1 MPCMYGIYLAAETD
15 MKDMTPVPRHRQ
27 KPISFRSD
35 KAAAI
40 LARLTRD
47 GRSQA
52 QVIEEAL
59 EKAAVDQ
66 PRLSP
71 EEFIA
76 QIDAIVRPLHGL
88 PGKSFK
94 EIDDEMWDENG
105 LPV

>member
-1 MPCMYGIYLAAETD
+1 MN
-15 MKDMTPVPRHRQ
+15 DMTPLPRHRQ

-59 EKAAVDQ
+59 MKADGDARILTVAE
-66 PRLSP
+66 RN
-71 EEFIA
+71 A
-76 QIDAIVRPLHGL
+76 RIDAIVLRGHGL
-88 PGKSFK
+88 PGKTQA
-94 EIDDEMWDENG
+94 EVEAEMYDEFG
-105 LPV
+105 LPR

>member
-1 MPCMYGIYLAAETD
+1 MNDL
-15 MKDMTPVPRHRQ
+15 TPLPRHRQ
-27 KPISFRSD
+27 KPISIRSD
-35 KAAAI
+35 LAAR
-40 LARLTRD
+40 LLGQLTRD

-59 EKAAVDQ
+59 AKAAETA
-66 PRLSP
+66 PRLSS

-76 QIDAIVRPLHGL
+76 RINAIVRPLQGL

-105 LPV
+105 FPI

>member
-1 MPCMYGIYLAAETD
+1 MN
-15 MKDMTPVPRHRQ
+15 DMTPLPRPPLPRHRQ
-27 KPISFRSD
+27 KPITIRSD
-35 KAAAI
+35 KAAAL
-40 LARLTRD
+40 LARLARN

-59 EKAAVDQ
+59 EKAAEET
-66 PRLSP
+66 PRLSR

-76 QIDAIVRPLHGL
+76 KIDAIVRPFHGQ

-105 LPV
+105 LPI